1 MSGMIKFTS
10 PSGWDFGTKIASSLK
25 ISSRGLIGNDR
36 QDFLKQASASFAKDL
51 DNIKFA
57 KDEYPLHL
65 IALGASEAYSCNRN
79 GDGFK
84 EATCKKYHDTF
95 TKFAKFFRNHKNK
108 PERGDPYYGTVKA
121 SAYNDEMR
129 RVELI
134 CGLNMNKEAA
144 DRTGGLVADTE
155 VEKLAKGEDLPV
167 SMACVLN
174 PDYPVLT
181 KDNGY
186 KAIKDIKVGDYVWT
200 KEGRWRKVY
209 KLNRRQYSGKVYTFK
224 VNGLPLPLTLTADH
238 PMFATKFTRKYA
250 NADIGHK
257 ATRYFSDPKA
267 FESNKPSWLHAEH
280 LQAGDRFFYS
290 PVTHYPGYAALA
302 DVTLAKLLGYY
313 TAEGSLEYNADNPCT
328 VSYSC
333 HVTDVL
339 PQVVPKLIHAID
351 ETTTVEVKPARNS
364 NFALVVKVFN
374 TKFANI
380 CSKYVGSHVKSKH
393 ITPEL
398 FNASPEIKLAFL
410 GCWIDGDGWVD
421 KKGIHISTCNLHLA
435 LQARDLLA
443 SIGIPTSLYRINH
456 KDCATSGYENS
467 GMEYTVNIS
476 HLEGERLESFST
488 KVKASSFKTTITR
501 GKPACMRSCF
511 NKLYA
516 YRIKSV
522 VESEVTDVTTYNFE
536 VEEDESYS
544 LGGFISHNCHIP
556 YDVCSYCGNQ
566 ARTRDEYCTQEKCA
580 AGGCRDNLARLVKV
594 AGDLHHLHVDNPTPR
609 WFDISRVFRPADRI
623 AYGSRADY
631 LTKAASDESV
641 FDIQEYIKFASEAT
655 APLSVILYNS
665 GEHGFWK
672 ESHVGLIK
680 LANALSMYRVSSTG
694 PEYLCL
700 PTKYFPVEKL
710 ASFGSTECNRQLAAL
725 ADQKIILSL
734 TDFANLVGKSDL
746 IKMASSMLPD
756 IYSRKIQDESLLVA
770 IEKGACDFIDAVP
783 THKDR
788 LLATTHRNDFSLD
801 YKIAQD
807 RLYSNCLRS
816 HNVTPAVTMKT
827 AAYDVKAESL
837 ATQYALYKLAALW
850 RIAENDTEF
859 PLTTKLSI
867 YQNQIFV

>member
-1 MSGMIKFTS
+1 MIKFTS
-10 PSGWDFGTKIASSLK
+10 PTGWDFNTKIASVIKL
-25 ISSRGLIGNDR
+25 SSRGLIGNDR
-36 QDFLKQASASFAKDL
+36 SDFLKQASADFVNQL
-51 DNIKFA
+51 DQIKFA
-57 KDEYPLHL
+57 KDEVPIHL

-95 TKFAKFFRNHKNK
+95 VKFAKFFRNHKNK
-108 PERGDPYYGTVKA
+108 PERGDPYFGTVKA

-134 CGLNMNKEAA
+134 CSLNASKEAA
-144 DRTGGLVADTE
+144 ERTGGLVADAE
-155 VEKLAKGEDLPV
+155 IEKIAKDEDIPV

-313 TAEGSLEYNADNPCT
+313 TAEGYLEYNADNPCT

-488 KVKASSFKTTITR
+488 KVKESSFKTTITR
-501 GKPACMRSCF
+501 SKPACMRSCF

-544 LGGFISHNCHIP
+544 LGGFISHNCHVP
-556 YDVCSYCGNQ
+556 YDTCSYCGNQ

-594 AGDLHHLHVDNPTPR
+594 SGDLHHLHVDNPTPR

-623 AYGSRADY
+623 AYGGKADY
-631 LTKAASDESV
+631 LTKAASDGSV
-641 FDIQEYIKFASEAT
+641 IDVQEYIKYASAAT
-655 APLSVILYNS
+655 APLSVILYDN
-665 GEHGFWK
+665 GAHGIWSEK
-672 ESHVGLIK
+672 QTAQIK
-680 LANALSMYRVSSTG
+680 LAYALAQYRPAFTAQESLG
-694 PEYLCL
+694 L
-700 PTKYFPVEKL
+700 PYKKFPVEKL
-710 ASFGSTECNRQLAAL
+710 AAFGTDDCNRQLAAL
-725 ADQKIILSL
+725 ADHKVILSISDYAAL
-734 TDFANLVGKSDL
+734 TNQTELAKE
-746 IKMASSMLPD
+746 ASYALQKL
-756 IYSRKIQDESLLVA
+756 YNNKINDESLLVA
-770 IEKGACDFIDAVP
+770 IEKGACDFIDTVP
-783 THKDR
+783 TQRDR
-788 LLATTHRNDFSLD
+788 AFAVEHRADFSLS
-801 YKIAQD
+801 YKAAQD
-807 RLYSNCLRS
+807 RLYVGCLSQRPLLTS
-816 HNVTPAVTMKT
+816 ITKT
-827 AAYDVKAESL
+827 ASSNEKAESL

-850 RIAENDTEF
+850 RIAESDNEF
-859 PLTTKLSI
+859 PLTVKLSI
-867 YQNQIFV
+867 MQNQVSV